1 MLHNTVLKDVF
12 FTRKALWLMLILL
25 ALSLFTFGVSNA
37 APAVQ
42 PRFQEALPQQP
53 YLPLEMALQA
63 ASAAQAKCEADGY
76 RVTVAVVDQ
85 AGVEKVILKGD
96 GAGPH
101 TIGSS
106 VGKAFTAAS
115 MRRATAD
122 IAATVAENPAVAGLR
137 DMDERILILA
147 GGLPIEIDGHV
158 VAGIG
163 VGGAPGGDLDAACAQ
178 AGIDEIVGAG
188 N

>member
-1 MLHNTVLKDVF
+1 MMHNTFLKNVLF
-12 FTRKALWLMLILL
+12 SHKALWLTLILL

-37 APAVQ
+37 APAA
-42 PRFQEALPQQP
+42 QEALPQQP
-53 YLPLEMALQA
+53 YLPLQMALQA

-147 GGLPIEIDGHV
+147 GGLPIEIDGQV

>member
-1 MLHNTVLKDVF
+1 MMHNTFLKNVLF
-12 FTRKALWLMLILL
+12 SHKALWLTLILL

-37 APAVQ
+37 APAA
-42 PRFQEALPQQP
+42 QEALPQQP
-53 YLPLEMALQA
+53 YLPLQMAIQA
-63 ASAAQAKCEADGY
+63 ASA
-76 RVTVAVVDQ
+76 
-85 AGVEKVILKGD
+85 VILKGD

-147 GGLPIEIDGHV
+147 GGLPIEIDGQV